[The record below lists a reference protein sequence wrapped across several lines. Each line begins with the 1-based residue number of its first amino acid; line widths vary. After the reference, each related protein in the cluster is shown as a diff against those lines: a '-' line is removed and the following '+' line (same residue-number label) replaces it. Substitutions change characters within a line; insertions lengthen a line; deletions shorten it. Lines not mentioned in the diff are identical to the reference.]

1 MDGVDR
7 TGEGTYSPDTS
18 PDRLHGADGVS
29 GRRMKRGRETERVE
43 RWYRTGP
50 EDGPG
55 REEGGERGVVC
66 A

>member
-1 MDGVDR
+1 MEW
-7 TGEGTYSPDTS
+7 TEQETYSPNTS
-18 PDRLHGADGVS
+18 TDRLHGADGVS
-29 GRRMKRGRETERVE
+29 GRWMRKGRETEHVE

-55 REEGGERGVVC
+55 REEGGESGVVC